1 MDEKPIQSL
10 KQKKDAS
17 LVQTVELVKS
27 GQAAAAVS
35 CGNTGAL
42 MACSTLRLRPLEG
55 VTKPALATVWPSKD
69 THFVLLDGGAN
80 PSCKPENLV
89 HYAILGNAYAR
100 DALGIARP
108 RIGLLSI
115 GTEEGKGNDL
125 VNETHPLMKQMGGLI
140 DYVGLVEG
148 FDLFKNRVD
157 VVVCDGYTGNIV
169 LKSCEGLYKM
179 MKGLIKEEV
188 TRNPIRMIGAGLMAG
203 AFKTMK
209 RRVDPDRYGG
219 APLLGLRGN
228 MLKAHGSSNRIAIA
242 NALRIAAM
250 VVERDMTTHCQQAI
264 ATANERMAQRIGT
277 QAPANTPAAN

>member
-1 MDEKPIQSL
+1 MGADKGPEEVLAGVQMALRAGSVHSLILVGNEAVIQPILGKLKLAGDARLRIHHCTEVIGMDEKPIQSL

-17 LVQTVELVKS
+17 LVQTVELVKA
-27 GQAAAAVS
+27 GTAAAAVS

-80 PSCKPENLV
+80 PVCKPENLV

-100 DALGIARP
+100 DALGLEKP
-108 RIGLLSI
+108 RVGLLSI

-125 VNETHPLMKQMGGLI
+125 INETHPLLKKMDGLI
-140 DYVGLVEG
+140 HYVGLVEG
-148 FDLFKNRVD
+148 FDLFRNEVD
-157 VVVCDGYTGNIV
+157 VVVCDGYTGNVV

-188 TRNPIRMIGAGLMAG
+188 TRNP
-203 AFKTMK
+203 
-209 RRVDPDRYGG
+209 P
-219 APLLGLRGN
+219 
-228 MLKAHGSSNRIAIA
+228 
-242 NALRIAAM
+242 
-250 VVERDMTTHCQQAI
+250 
-264 ATANERMAQRIGT
+264 
-277 QAPANTPAAN
+277 APAGRRDDGRGFPHHEAPRRPGPFRRCPPARSAR